1 MSLKLKQK
9 KKQKKKRRFCLKK
22 WFDFECNTARKELT
36 RQPSDQK
43 HYNSSNSIRGVAR
56 EIPEPPYLSF
66 LLDNATRTD
75 PVILPSGRKFSH
87 LLYADDLRARESN
100 IVKPSP

>member
-9 KKQKKKRRFCLKK
+9 RKQKKKRRFCLKK

-56 EIPEPPYLSF
+56 EIPEPPPPPPPPPPHPPHPHTQKTL
-66 LLDNATRTD
+66 
-75 PVILPSGRKFSH
+75 
-87 LLYADDLRARESN
+87 
-100 IVKPSP
+100 